1 MQRRDNWNQP
11 SSFSLRDESC
21 SCSSCP
27 GGCSLQTQ
35 SRKEKRHRGRI
46 NSLTH
51 WKQCQLQTEGN
62 HTTRKRNY
70 VFFLLLFPLRL
81 HCTDKQSGS
90 TTWAQHAESTVSE
103 FISSIHYFSFIKTKS
118 LRLSLCHTWFSA
130 PSQHHSQS
138 TSPKQMCCPTT
149 FSDTAS
155 HCRSSSLPCRHLNGQ
170 RADPLPLTFPVF
182 LYQKEQEPGTKAGF
196 LPPLFPMHC
205 QFIQHRRAFREL
217 HKGMLLKWQRQ
228 PKRAPGRAV
237 CATTWGMGTGGAEW
251 GWGEGQEQGSHGER

>member
-1 MQRRDNWNQP
+1 MQRRVNWNQL

-21 SCSSCP
+21 FCSSCP

-35 SRKEKRHRGRI
+35 CRKEEKRHRDRI
-46 NSLTH
+46 NSLTY
-51 WKQCQLQTEGN
+51 WKQCQLQIEGN

-70 VFFLLLFPLRL
+70 VFFLLLFPLQL

-118 LRLSLCHTWFSA
+118 FRLSLSA
-130 PSQHHSQS
+130 IPDSQLLY
-138 TSPKQMCCPTT
+138 TT
-149 FSDTAS
+149 TAS
-155 HCRSSSLPCRHLNGQ
+155 SQAQSRCAVLPPSINCLALWSSSLPCRHLNGW
-170 RADPLPLTFPVF
+170 RADPSPLIFPLF
-182 LYQKEQEPGTKAGF
+182 LYQREQEPGTKAGF

-217 HKGMLLKWQRQ
+217 HKGMLLKWQR
-228 PKRAPGRAV
+228 
-237 CATTWGMGTGGAEW
+237 
-251 GWGEGQEQGSHGER
+251 